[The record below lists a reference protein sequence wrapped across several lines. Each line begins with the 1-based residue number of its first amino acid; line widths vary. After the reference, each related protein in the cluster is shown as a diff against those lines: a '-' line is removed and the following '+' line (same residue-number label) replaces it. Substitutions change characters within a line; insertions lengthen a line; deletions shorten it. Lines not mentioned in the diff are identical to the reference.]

1 MRSTLVPS
9 HLHVVLE
16 PREVEE
22 GEEKGEGVDLEKDR
36 KHNG

>member
-1 MRSTLVPS
+1 MPS
-9 HLHVVLE
+9 HGLHVVLE

-36 KHNG
+36 KHS